1 MSSSPL
7 VVLMALTSFL
17 ILPGGS
23 IQNVT
28 PDSVSNLLLQ
38 DDVEQAE
45 VLLDRQ
51 SKTSLTTALK
61 GEIEYRKGNF
71 DKAQALYDE
80 ALRMDTGTARAH
92 LGLSKLAIAKLQ
104 GNQAVTEILR
114 AIELDP
120 KVPLYRLYASEAYA
134 VQKNYVE
141 QRKQLEEYV
150 RLSPATDDDRLAE
163 AKAGIELIDAFGDEE
178 IARVE
183 GPESPAPVRFGRTLN
198 LIFSNIMINGMG
210 PYNFAI
216 DTGATQTVLSQKL
229 AADLGLAPITTTIM
243 HGIGGSGK
251 IESKMYRLD
260 EIAIGDMKVR
270 NVPAGTFADPLLS
283 QLADGILGTAMLS
296 DFIITINYPKNQM
309 ELSRKKTAAD
319 ASSETLP
326 AWYFSNLLLVPLEVN
341 GNRGNFIVD
350 TGAVTTVLSHSM
362 ASKLG
367 VNERTPGA
375 RVDLGIVGVG
385 GFEAVVLQVPNV
397 TIKTP
402 NRSEQFA
409 QVVSIDLKQISKMLG
424 TEVSGVVGYDF
435 LQDYQLTLDYYGTEV
450 RLTKP
455 AN

>member
-23 IQNVT
+23 IQSIN
-28 PDSVSNLLLQ
+28 PDSVSDLLLR
-38 DDVEQAE
+38 DEVEQAE
-45 VLLDRQ
+45 LLLDRQ
-51 SKTSLTTALK
+51 PRTPLTTALR

-71 DKAQALYDE
+71 DKAEALYDE
-80 ALRMDTGTARAH
+80 ALRADTNTARAH
-92 LGLSKLAIAKLQ
+92 LGLAKLAIAKLK
-104 GNQAVTEILR
+104 GDQAVTAITR

-120 KVPLYRLYASEAYA
+120 KLPLFRLYASEAYA
-134 VQKNYVE
+134 VQKNYAE
-141 QRKQLEEYV
+141 QRRHLEEYV
-150 RLSPATDDDRLAE
+150 RLNPAYDADRLAE
-163 AKAGIELIDAFGDEE
+163 AKAGIEMIDAFAAEE

-183 GPESPAPVRFGRTLN
+183 GPEAPSPLRFRKTLN
-198 LIFSNIMINGMG
+198 LIFSSIMINGRG

-229 AADLGLAPITTTIM
+229 ATDLGLEPITTTIM

-260 EIAIGDMKVR
+260 EIAIGDLKIK
-270 NVPAGTFADPLLS
+270 NVPAGTFGDPLLS
-283 QLADGILGTAMLS
+283 QLADGILGTAILS
-296 DFIITINYPKNQM
+296 DFIITINYPENQL
-309 ELSRKKTAAD
+309 ELSRTKPAAG

-326 AWYFSNLLLVPLEVN
+326 AWYFSNLLLIPLEVN
-341 GNRGNFIVD
+341 GYRGNFIVD

-367 VNERTPGA
+367 VNENTPGA

-385 GFEAVVLQVPNV
+385 GFEGVVLRVPNV
-397 TIKTP
+397 TLKTP

-424 TEVSGVVGYDF
+424 TELSGVVGYDF

-450 RLTKP
+450 RLNKP